1 MLYPQNGDRT
11 MAIDFVT
18 SLHPIYSET
27 SHWMKFYTA
36 RSLIDA
42 RIRNES
48 VLIQLAQC
56 WFPGLAISSAKT

>member
-42 RIRNES
+42 RIGNEKKCANTIGT
-48 VLIQLAQC
+48 VLVSWAGYFQC
-56 WFPGLAISSAKT
+56 